1 MLTVTGVAQV
11 KFMSHRE
18 VLQTAAEQFLG
29 KRESEIKS
37 TILRTLDGHLRAI
50 LGTMYDEAPTLVKL
64 YRLSSFQPP

>member
-50 LGTMYDEAPTLVKL
+50 LGKI
-64 YRLSSFQPP
+64 RLQLTNV